1 MIEPPTSLPTDTEI
15 AALIE
20 ECALEDPE
28 IFHQLDAMLAGDLT
42 PIRKPTCEACG
53 SEIALGRRS
62 DARTCGPTCR
72 WRLWRDRAASA
83 TAGSDI

>member
-1 MIEPPTSLPTDTEI
+1 MIEPPMELPSAAEI
-15 AALIE
+15 AELVE
-20 ECALEDPE
+20 ECSVDSAVFVE
-28 IFHQLDAMLAGDLT
+28 LDAMLAGEAS
-42 PIRKPTCEACG
+42 PVRRSTCEACG
-53 SEIALGRRS
+53 AAIAPDRRR